1 MYAVSAPTYMSR
13 MRVARDDVSVESVA
27 SFQILNGFF
36 RQKSHHVS
44 SIDYE
49 IFNPVFLD
57 EEGG

>member
-1 MYAVSAPTYMSR
+1 MSR
-13 MRVARDDVSVESVA
+13 MSVARDDVSVESVA